1 MTTQKHLRA
10 VNRAI
15 KAAALDEEG
24 IDAPLSELLR
34 DLARKMDRSD
44 GEPSDRLLAA
54 YLSATKD
61 LARSMARRPKT
72 PPVPQEPAPSAA
84 PGGPPALHVVEES
97 PLAKLR
103 RKDRANSAQ
112 AS

>member
-1 MTTQKHLRA
+1 MATQKHLRA

-15 KAAALDEEG
+15 KAAGLDEEG

-34 DLARKMDRSD
+34 DLARKMDRSE

-61 LARSMARRPKT
+61 LTRSMARRPKSP
-72 PPVPQEPAPSAA
+72 PPVEPGPVAAPS
-84 PGGPPALHVVEES
+84 GPPALHVVEES

-103 RKDRANSAQ
+103 RKDRAKATH

>member
-1 MTTQKHLRA
+1 MAAQKHLRA

-15 KAAALDEEG
+15 RAAGLEEDG

-34 DLARKMDRSD
+34 DLARKMDRAE

-61 LARSMARRPKT
+61 LSRSIARRPRPKEPEPPVT
-72 PPVPQEPAPSAA
+72 PPAAASPS
-84 PGGPPALHVVEES
+84 GLHAVEES
-97 PLAKLR
+97 PLAQLR
-103 RKDRANSAQ
+103 KKDRKQ
-112 AS
+112 ATRAS